1 MWCVRNSHK
10 DLRPVWNI
18 FLSLASREI
27 SLKLQNLD
35 SFSAIERRKWKSNT
49 YEPDISLLQL
59 LDLKR
64 KHKAALHIWNID
76 LIRWPWFSFWKQE
89 GRSPNINPWCGQ
101 AVTYPGG
108 FFFFFLHV
116 TVVILVDTLAR
127 LMKKSGTLKRTMVAQ
142 FMKQLCYYYCIISE
156 ALCRC
161 FVKHHSVR
169 LEYGSL
175 QTAYCWS

>member
-18 FLSLASREI
+18 SCLWHPGKSAWNYRTWTLSAV
-27 SLKLQNLD
+27 
-35 SFSAIERRKWKSNT
+35 ERIKWKLHT

-101 AVTYPGG
+101 AVTYPGV
-108 FFFFFLHV
+108 FFFACHSCYFSGHIGEV
-116 TVVILVDTLAR
+116 DEKIWNTETDNGGTVHETALLPHFAIH
-127 LMKKSGTLKRTMVAQ
+127 MYG
-142 FMKQLCYYYCIISE
+142 LCIQNC
-156 ALCRC
+156 C
-161 FVKHHSVR
+161 
-169 LEYGSL
+169 
-175 QTAYCWS
+175 